1 MFEFDHPVTQRK
13 KLRRIERAR
22 PHVPPNHHLI
32 EADPSRVSTV
42 DGLAGSGF
50 DRSHPT
56 FPTFMSLLGVV
67 YHLTPDS
74 LVNIARSVSE
84 GLPTGTRLIIDFLMY
99 EGSCSAAH
107 LELRQGNV

>member
-1 MFEFDHPVTQRK
+1 
-13 KLRRIERAR
+13 
-22 PHVPPNHHLI
+22 
-32 EADPSRVSTV
+32 
-42 DGLAGSGF
+42 
-50 DRSHPT
+50 
-56 FPTFMSLLGVV
+56 MSLLGVV